1 MREVLNG
8 VTPAPPPPEVA
19 AAAEGGGK
27 KAPELMLW

>member
-19 AAAEGGGK
+19 AAAEGGK
-27 KAPELMLW
+27 KKPLELMLW